1 MTVSTS
7 ARTGFLLG
15 LLGVAL
21 FAVTVPAAK
30 LATITPGF
38 NGLSPVFIA
47 IGRAAVAGVLSI
59 GYLLIVRAPWPT
71 RSQAGRLI
79 LAGLGIVIG
88 FPLFSGLAVQYVE
101 ATHAAVITGALPLAT
116 AALTALWMREKA
128 SPAFWGLAIL
138 GFALVLLFAWL
149 STEPGSK
156 GGISL
161 GDGLMLLSVLSAGA
175 GYVLG
180 ARLSREMPPEH
191 VICWILVLFLPLSTA
206 VGLWTFPSGPVAPI
220 AWAGFAYVSVFSM
233 WLGFFAWYRGLA
245 ADPMRV
251 SQVQLVQPFL
261 SMLIAVPL
269 LGERIS
275 VMAIAFCMAIIG
287 TVALSRKLK

>member
-1 MTVSTS
+1 MSLPDES
-7 ARTGFLLG
+7 APKKPSPSSGFLLG

-21 FAVTVPAAK
+21 FAVSVPATK
-30 LATITPGF
+30 LATITPSF
-38 NGLSPVFIA
+38 DGLPPVFIA
-47 IGRAAVAGVLSI
+47 IGRAAVAGLLSI
-59 GYLLIVRAPWPT
+59 GYLAYVRAPLP
-71 RSQAGRLI
+71 SLKQAGRLI

-128 SPAFWGLAIL
+128 SPAFWALAVL
-138 GFALVLLFAWL
+138 GFVLVLLFAWL
-149 STEPGSK
+149 STEPGVK
-156 GGISL
+156 GGISI

-180 ARLSREMPPEH
+180 ARLSREMPPEQ
-191 VICWILVLFLPLSTA
+191 VISWILVLFLPFSTA
-206 VGLWTFPSGPVAPI
+206 VGLWTFPSGPVAPV

-251 SQVQLVQPFL
+251 SQV
-261 SMLIAVPL
+261 
-269 LGERIS
+269 
-275 VMAIAFCMAIIG
+275 
-287 TVALSRKLK
+287 